1 MAHQGWKGHIHGQ
14 WRTARQVKTS
24 LITPSDR
31 AQSACT
37 CVLNMGLWT
46 GDPQSILSALDHY
59 GSKVRF
65 LMNVGDSKG
74 PILKGLLDK
83 YQPKF
88 IVELG

>member
-1 MAHQGWKGHIHGQ
+1 M
-14 WRTARQVKTS
+14 
-24 LITPSDR
+24 ITPSDR